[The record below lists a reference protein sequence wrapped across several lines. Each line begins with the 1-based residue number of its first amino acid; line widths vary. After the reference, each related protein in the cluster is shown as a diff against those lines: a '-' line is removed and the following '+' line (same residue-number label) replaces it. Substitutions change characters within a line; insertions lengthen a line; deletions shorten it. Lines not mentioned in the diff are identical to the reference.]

1 MHSKIRMSTGL
12 NSTSF
17 SFFVLVWTN
26 KWNNQNQTW
35 SMQLYCLNFLVLPLI
50 LKLHVAMHCT
60 AILYRDFNSMP
71 YFIDSA
77 IKHDHSISL
86 KLITTLHLRE
96 SLPSLLWDLRWVVKD
111 RRSKHALLWG
121 DHAVKVMTKLVNSK
135 VLRCDLEK
143 TVFLANIKNVIW
155 LSSALR
161 V

>member
-1 MHSKIRMSTGL
+1 
-12 NSTSF
+12 
-17 SFFVLVWTN
+17 
-26 KWNNQNQTW
+26 
-35 SMQLYCLNFLVLPLI
+35 MQLYCLNFLVLPLI

-86 KLITTLHLRE
+86 KLNHSPFKRVFTKSPLRFKVG
-96 SLPSLLWDLRWVVKD
+96 RKD

-135 VLRCDLEK
+135 VLRCDFEK
-143 TVFLANIKNVIW
+143 TVFWQTLKMSFDFPVH
-155 LSSALR
+155 
-161 V
+161 